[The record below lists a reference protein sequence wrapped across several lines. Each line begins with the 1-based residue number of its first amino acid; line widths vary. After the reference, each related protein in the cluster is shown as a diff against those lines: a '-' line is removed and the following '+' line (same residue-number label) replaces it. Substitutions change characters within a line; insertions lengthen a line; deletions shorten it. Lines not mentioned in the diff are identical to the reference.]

1 MRTSFSVGL
10 GREEKVNHDL
20 FCVYVSPKKRITSF
34 LKPTGGPNRC
44 TDFFAADP
52 SLRKPHDDGRYLVS
66 LSKDATDCLPSRH
79 LFPRQLQLPNSF
91 SDPDAA
97 NLASLYI
104 DEDDLLSTLPIRLP
118 LLHQE
123 AEAYFTGSKNARFL
137 ESFPKNVQYTKL
149 QLSRMKGVGACFS
162 GSKDARLVES
172 FPKSFSEQETNAIQ
186 WQLALDPK

>member
-1 MRTSFSVGL
+1 VLAINGAAKHVRNIYENNCTVVVQLPSFASNTHNTLQINPTQV
-10 GREEKVNHDL
+10 
-20 FCVYVSPKKRITSF
+20 KR
-34 LKPTGGPNRC
+34 
-44 TDFFAADP
+44 P
-52 SLRKPHDDGRYLVS
+52 SNQVKQPSNQVKRRYLVS

-104 DEDDLLSTLPIRLP
+104 DEDDLLSTLPIVLP

-162 GSKDARLVES
+162 GS
-172 FPKSFSEQETNAIQ
+172 
-186 WQLALDPK
+186 